1 MPAPSVKH
9 KKFDKSDGDGTIH
22 GCSPSGGNFDKSDG
36 DGTIHGC
43 SPSDGKFEKWTG
55 IANSGLRLRP
65 A

>member
-9 KKFDKSDGDGTIH
+9 KK
-22 GCSPSGGNFDKSDG
+22 FDKSDG